1 MPNQTKIRTPLSP
14 TENLAVGAFGG
25 ALETCLQMPILTYK
39 FCLQEGRLL
48 PSTVSGW
55 YRGVG
60 LQAGT
65 VAPITAIQFMAN
77 GILQKLVLG
86 SSSSRSL
93 TDAEMMA
100 TAAGAGAFSALVY
113 SPVDLITIQQQ
124 KMDLNPW
131 RTLKSVMG
139 NYGVSGLYRG
149 FLSCAC
155 REAVYT
161 AGYLGLAPVI
171 TSRLLM
177 EDNSSND
184 NSFLRERPLAASIIA
199 ACTAGT
205 IAAILTHPIDTAKTC
220 VQSDMSA
227 TIWPTA
233 RDATSKLMQKGGIAS
248 LYRGMIP
255 RTVRLCG
262 AFFVCL
268 MVRDF
273 AIDFKTRRSDSDRGS
288 NFEQK

>member
-1 MPNQTKIRTPLSP
+1 
-14 TENLAVGAFGG
+14 
-25 ALETCLQMPILTYK
+25 MPILTYK

-77 GILQKLVLG
+77 GVLQKLVLG

-131 RTLKSVMG
+131 RTLKSLMG

-177 EDNSSND
+177 EDSSSSNA

-233 RDATSKLMQKGGIAS
+233 RGAISKLMQKGGIAS

-262 AFFVCL
+262 AFFVCI
-268 MVRDF
+268 MVQDF
-273 AIDFKTRRSDSDRGS
+273 AIDFKTGRSDQDRVKFGA
-288 NFEQK
+288 NIEKLDTQ